1 MSEYIY
7 ILINPAIPNL
17 VKIGRTDRSP
27 ENRASELATTG
38 VPTAFIVAYEHQV
51 ANSRGAE
58 SAIHALLQE
67 KGFRP
72 EASREFFKIPLKTAV
87 AVVSEIC
94 VAYEGETSEDEYSS
108 SLNSNSLGAA
118 QEYFWK
124 GFEAYHGDG
133 DELQSYSKALEYLE
147 ISHKLGD
154 LSASDLIANIYLWGL
169 AGRKMPEKAIS
180 ILQQAGSAGDPD
192 AFLKLARIF
201 LGLERSPE
209 GGEDSS
215 FMLNLPNA
223 VKCYQMFFASD
234 LTFDARVEG
243 LVMVIDVHK
252 LLYKEVYPGN
262 NPWSFLDTELR
273 SAANIARGLLQD
285 VNQTRD
291 ERERPRMGN
300 FLLIVNSIRDKI
312 DFKLRVELLT
322 TVFRGF
328 DSSSL
333 KYALKNLPD
342 RSVDDYVSSYSRY
355 MFTPS

>member
-1 MSEYIY
+1 MAEYVY

-27 ENRASELATTG
+27 EDRASELATTG

-51 ANSRGAE
+51 GNSRGAE

-94 VAYEGETSEDEYSS
+94 AAYEGESNEDEFKS
-108 SLNSNSLGAA
+108 SLNGDSLGAA

-133 DELQSYSKALEYLE
+133 AELQSYSKALEYLE
-147 ISHKLGD
+147 ISLKLGD
-154 LSASDLIANIYLWGL
+154 FSASDLIANIYLWGL

-180 ILQQAGSAGDPD
+180 ILQKAGSSGDAD

-201 LGLERSPE
+201 LGLERNPE
-209 GGEDSS
+209 GDDDSS

-223 VKCYQMFFASD
+223 LKCYQSFLASD
-234 LTFDARVEG
+234 LSFDARVEG
-243 LVMVIDVHK
+243 LVMILDVHN
-252 LLYKEVYPGN
+252 LLYKEKYPSGN
-262 NPWSFLDTELR
+262 AWKFLDAELR

-285 VNQTRD
+285 VSQTRD
-291 ERERPRMGN
+291 ERERPRMGS
-300 FLLIVNSIRDKI
+300 FLLIVNTFRDKI
-312 DFKLRVELLT
+312 DFKLHAELLT

-328 DSSSL
+328 SPSSL
-333 KYALKNLPD
+333 KSALKNLPEK
-342 RSVDDYVSSYSRY
+342 SVDDYVSSYSRY
-355 MFTPS
+355 MFTSS